1 MCKIKRRENIFT
13 HSDTDSVQH
22 KAVYIR
28 RSGKV
33 LESSELILS
42 IFFSGNFAD
51 KSRHEYWKPV
61 LKISHASIE
70 DSERRAQRLHIVRI
84 LDIHK
89 KKVDYIRFTR
99 AYEKNEAFF
108 YLNGEKID
116 FADLPLLAERIYE
129 RRSLRKKYGKST
141 QLDET
146 AIITYMGDRIIDI
159 DFPTEINPEVLNYGK
174 PKFTLLDNAPIFT
187 PKKYGAP
194 MRRRRFF

>member
-1 MCKIKRRENIFT
+1 MCKIKRRENLFT
-13 HSDTDSVQH
+13 HSDTDSAQH

-28 RSGKV
+28 RSGKTI
-33 LESSELILS
+33 ESSELILS
-42 IFFSGNFAD
+42 IFFSGNFSD

-61 LKISHASIE
+61 LKIPYDSIKE
-70 DSERRAQRLHIVRI
+70 SEQRAQRLHIVRI

-89 KKVDYIRFTR
+89 KKVDYLRFTR

-116 FADLPLLAERIYE
+116 FTDLPLLAERIYE
-129 RRSLRKKYGKST
+129 RRSLRKKYGKTT

-146 AIITYMGDRIIDI
+146 AIITYMGERAIDI
-159 DFPTEINPEVLNYGK
+159 EFPTEINPEVLNYGK

-187 PKKYGAP
+187 PNKSRAP
-194 MRRRRFF
+194 MRRRRLF